1 MPKRTSYEAELLHG
15 STSSDLPPYIPLLL
29 YSMHPATTAA
39 IASAPPIVPIL
50 LLLAPLTGT
59 AGEGVEA
66 GIEPVGA
73 AAPDDIEADQDA
85 SVTTVKGFSLQDIV
99 GSAERVTMSGVEE

>member
-1 MPKRTSYEAELLHG
+1 MEVHLPTSYLEIALHRMQPAATATIT
-15 STSSDLPPYIPLLL
+15 ST
-29 YSMHPATTAA
+29 
-39 IASAPPIVPIL
+39 PPIVPIL
-50 LLLAPLTGT
+50 LLPAPLTGT

-73 AAPDDIEADQDA
+73 ATPDGMEEDQDS
-85 SVTTVKGFSLQDIV
+85 SVTIVRGFSVQDIV

>member
-1 MPKRTSYEAELLHG
+1 MKVHLPTSYLEISLHR
-15 STSSDLPPYIPLLL
+15 
-29 YSMHPATTAA
+29 MRPAAMAA
-39 IASAPPIVPIL
+39 ITSTPPIVPIL

-73 AAPDDIEADQDA
+73 AAPEDQDA
-85 SVTTVKGFSLQDIV
+85 SVTTVRGFSLQDIV

>member
-1 MPKRTSYEAELLHG
+1 MKQNYYMEVHLPTSYLEIALHR
-15 STSSDLPPYIPLLL
+15 
-29 YSMHPATTAA
+29 MQPAATAA
-39 IASAPPIVPIL
+39 ITSTPPIVPIL
-50 LLLAPLTGT
+50 LLPAPLTGT

-73 AAPDDIEADQDA
+73 AAPDGMEEDPDS
-85 SVTTVKGFSLQDIV
+85 SVTTVRGFSVQDIV